1 MTAVKKRADTEDKDS
16 EVAEAKKAQSIAGRE
31 LTQTEKLIL
40 SHENS
45 IQQKRHDRHSLL
57 QACKVS
63 VSYILAQMF
72 VRFLVE
78 QHHSSTNKGITG

>member
-1 MTAVKKRADTEDKDS
+1 MLAVKKRADAEDIDN
-16 EVAEAKKAQSIAGRE
+16 EVADAKKTQTAAGRE

-63 VSYILAQMF
+63 AFISKKYRYTTYF
-72 VRFLVE
+72 
-78 QHHSSTNKGITG
+78 S